1 MIVIDMNGKV
11 REEKYDGSLDCIY
24 IYKAGKFSLF
34 DIVRLRNNVV
44 MFVDDNGLLAPDA
57 FNHINWKATYLRLNQ
72 WMENPKDISWEWART
87 SLPPCIVGD
96 VVLLGVNDDTGDALD
111 LDDAQREMYLE
122 LLGESVK

>member
-24 IYKAGKFSLF
+24 KAGNFSLF
-34 DIVRLRNNVV
+34 DIVRLRNNVM

-57 FNHINWKATYLRLNQ
+57 FHRINWKATYLRLNQ
-72 WMENPKDISWEWART
+72 WMENPQEISWQAARV

-96 VVLLGVNDDTGDALD
+96 VVLLGADDDTGDTLD
-111 LDDAQREMYLE
+111 LDDAQREIYLE
-122 LLGESVK
+122 LLGESVE

>member
-24 IYKAGKFSLF
+24 KAGKFSLF
-34 DIVRLRNNVV
+34 DIVRLRNNVA
-44 MFVDDNGLLAPDA
+44 MFVDDNGLLRPDA
-57 FNHINWKATYLRLNQ
+57 FHRINWKATYLRLNQ
-72 WMENPKDISWEWART
+72 WMENPQDISWEWART

-96 VVLLGVNDDTGDALD
+96 VVLLGVNDDTGDTLD

-122 LLGESVK
+122 LLGEDVS